1 MVLSRAKHINSVAIR
16 INHWSTYLEPYEA
29 LSHLTKETLDY
40 WAEKLALLTN
50 EQNTGI

>member
-1 MVLSRAKHINSVAIR
+1 M
-16 INHWSTYLEPYEA
+16 EPYEA

-50 EQNTGI
+50 EQHTGICPDNRLGGYSPRSSR